1 MAYNK
6 EIRMWEGYIYKIY
19 NDVNNKI
26 YIGQTIRTIKK
37 RWTNHKYNVRNNIGK
52 LAIHNAMRKYG
63 IELFHIEE
71 IESCSFDTKE
81 KLKKELDKKE
91 IFYIS
96 KYNCR
101 IPYGYNIADGGS
113 GTSGVNCREIISC
126 DPYTKK
132 YFFIIQLMK
141 LQLRIMFLHRISL
154 HVVKK
159 KNVLLVIKFLDIRK
173 ME

>member
-6 EIRMWEGYIYKIY
+6 ETRMWEGYIYKIY

-132 YFFIIQLMK
+132 IFFYNSIDEASIENNVPAPNITACCK
-141 LQLRIMFLHRISL
+141 E
-154 HVVKK
+154 